1 VITTRLRTSKFRIR
15 NGDINVGNT
24 G

>member
-1 VITTRLRTSKFRIR
+1 TRLRTSKFRIR